1 MQPADFVESTTLG
14 VIGNKADRLGKPM
27 YIGIGLSVFLFK
39 GEAYEEKANE
49 CPAHGGAAG
58 SGAEAGQL
66 RKTLPDGAE
75 KHCVYSD
82 HRGSHRRSG
91 GDPVAVLL

>member
-39 GEAYEEKANE
+39 GEAYEKNRYRN
-49 CPAHGGAAG
+49 GKR
-58 SGAEAGQL
+58 Q
-66 RKTLPDGAE
+66 
-75 KHCVYSD
+75 
-82 HRGSHRRSG
+82 
-91 GDPVAVLL
+91 